1 MEKRKV
7 TRYIYNDVR
16 FVIDCKGEIYFSE
29 YDIRKLVGYGN
40 GPLFSKTKSGKKI
53 KIQFDKKENNTVFYT
68 IKSIREFLKNHN
80 TYKTDRITRLN
91 SLYSKLYNDVVF
103 RNKKDE
109 WLCIDTDDGRAP
121 VRDTKEVAVAKP
133 AIVRE
138 SYKVEDDIEDI
149 KRTLAKINVSL
160 AQLSTSAT
168 EVGAKLSHVRMVEH
182 TTDEV
187 EKKWFEDESAI
198 IKEMVMTF
206 GFKRTVEYCSMNVW
220 KYRSRFSINENSND
234 KDKANWYMNKI
245 NELRKGGKHDG
256 SGSNH

>member
-29 YDIRKLVGYGN
+29 YDIRKIAGYGN

-53 KIQFDKKENNTVFYT
+53 KIQFEDKEPRTAFYT

-80 TYKTDRITRLN
+80 TYKTDKITRLN

-109 WLCIDTDDGRAP
+109 WLCVDTDDGRAP
-121 VRDTKEVAVAKP
+121 VHDTKELKRTDVVAV
-133 AIVRE
+133 RE
-138 SYKVEDDIEDI
+138 PNDIEDI

-160 AQLSTSAT
+160 LEVSCRKQLVLTNIRNKNGI
-168 EVGAKLSHVRMVEH
+168 VWRHLGYHVYYLAHLQR
-182 TTDEV
+182 
-187 EKKWFEDESAI
+187 
-198 IKEMVMTF
+198 TF
-206 GFKRTVEYCSMNVW
+206 GWM
-220 KYRSRFSINENSND
+220 D
-234 KDKANWYMNKI
+234 
-245 NELRKGGKHDG
+245 GGLDDLFALH
-256 SGSNH
+256 SV